1 MEGYMINIETTL
13 PEGYRQVLKID
24 AADKKTGM
32 LLTVACLA
40 VTALLVTLSLIP
52 LGFSLSLSPDSTT
65 AVAMAVFVIGM
76 FAYVVLHELTHGVAY
91 KLLTKRRLTFGFKWS
106 CACCGVPDVF
116 VYRRASIIA
125 LAAPLALFTV
135 LLAPLAVALFFVSE
149 ALYFATALLFAYHLG
164 GCVGDGYML
173 ILLLFKYKN
182 KDILIKDTGPVQ
194 YIYERIS
201 ANEKEKR

>member
-1 MEGYMINIETTL
+1 MGNIESTL

-52 LGFSLSLSPDSTT
+52 LGFSLSFDVT
-65 AVAMAVFVIGM
+65 AMAVFVIGM
-76 FAYVVLHELTHGVAY
+76 LAYIVLHELTHGAAY

-106 CACCGVPDVF
+106 CAFCGVPDVF

-125 LAAPLALFTV
+125 LVGPLVLFTV
-135 LLAPLAVALFFVSE
+135 LLAPLALALFFVSE